1 MHIAKAALIEQGDSV
16 ALSANVTA
24 QGRTQA
30 VWFAVARD
38 WAKHL
43 DPDCL
48 DPFVLAALPLA
59 MRLGDPVYAAGRVS
73 ARLLFAL
80 NTGVPTVIAQ
90 VGGNL
95 QPVKVRVAQAVEYAP
110 PPPASRGVATGFSGG
125 IDSFCILCDHLGP
138 AALPAQRVTHLVFNN
153 VGAFGHGGTP
163 TFRACLPAVHAC
175 ARELQL
181 PVVAIDSNLEEF
193 LGVDS
198 FIYDHQFRNLAA
210 VLALQSLIGCQLYA
224 SAYRYEDCF
233 KRGANTAYWDPVL
246 LPQLS
251 TERLQVLAIGGQY
264 SRVQKTERVAAFPV
278 SHRHLHVCVR
288 DGSAGN
294 CSSCWK
300 CARTLLTLELLG
312 HLEDYRGVF
321 DLRTYARVRPHFIVE
336 MLRSPDPLWAE
347 VRELARARGHR
358 FPATLRL
365 AAALPA
371 NLLQAARNALPRGLK
386 HRLARR

>member
-1 MHIAKAALIEQGDSV
+1 MHIAKATLLDRGDSV
-16 ALSANVTA
+16 ALSANVTY

-30 VWFAVARD
+30 VWFAVSRD

-43 DPDCL
+43 DVDCL

-59 MRLGDPVYAAGRVS
+59 MRLGDPIYAAGRVS

-90 VGGNL
+90 IGGSRH
-95 QPVKVRVAQAVEYAP
+95 PVKVRVAQAVEYAP
-110 PPPASRGVATGFSGG
+110 PPPVGRGVATGFSGG

-138 AALPAQRVTHLVFNN
+138 AALPAQRVTHLIFNN
-153 VGAFGHGGTP
+153 VGAFGRGGTA
-163 TFRACLPAVHAC
+163 TFRECLPSVLAC

-193 LGVDS
+193 LGIDS
-198 FIYDHQFRNLAA
+198 FFDDHQFRNVAA
-210 VLALQSLIGCQLYA
+210 VLTLQSLLGSQLYA
-224 SAYRYEDCF
+224 SAYRYADCF
-233 KRGANTAYWDPVL
+233 KRGGNTAHWDPVI

-288 DGSAGN
+288 DGSTGN

-300 CARTLLTLELLG
+300 CVRTMLTLELLG
-312 HLEDYRGVF
+312 RLDDYREVF
-321 DLRTYARVRPHFIVE
+321 DLRTYAKVRSHFIVE
-336 MLRSPDPLWAE
+336 MLRSQDPLWVE
-347 VRELARARGHR
+347 VREFARARGHR

-365 AAALPA
+365 AAALPP
-371 NLLQAARNALPRGLK
+371 NLLQAARDTLPRDLK
-386 HRLARR
+386 HKLARH